1 MSQVHELAGFLVVGL
16 FGLGFVWGIGAWA
29 LKRSPGAAY
38 WKWVAVVQVVAGV
51 QAIIGIGLFI
61 AGYRLPVLHYAY
73 GIFPILAL
81 AVAHSVARRPDYAS
95 KPWLP
100 FAVAAF
106 FCFGLTL
113 RALMTGLG
121 IG

>member
-1 MSQVHELAGFLVVGL
+1 MSEVHKFVGFALVGL

-29 LKRSPGAAY
+29 LRRSPGSAY
-38 WKWVAVVQVVAGV
+38 WTWVAVAQVVAGV
-51 QAIIGIGLFI
+51 QALMGIVLFI
-61 AGYRLPVLHYAY
+61 AGFRRPILHYGY
-73 GIFPILAL
+73 GIFPLVAL
-81 AVAHSVARRPDYAS
+81 VVAHSAARRPDYAS